1 MRLADLCSVPDCIYV
16 AQPGTFRCSKH
27 REEVSTERQYDYD
40 LTCLA
45 CGRTR
50 TDTDGTLKMTEAAA
64 FKLKPER
71 CSVCGGRML
80 LTRADVG
87 HLGSS
92 IDPRVPTRLDT
103 RPGYKAR
110 QSA

>member
-16 AQPGTFRCSKH
+16 AQPGTFRCSRH
-27 REEVSTERQYDYD
+27 REEVSTERRFDWD
-40 LTCLA
+40 FTCMA
-45 CGRTR
+45 CGRAR
-50 TDTDGTLKMTEAAA
+50 VDPDGTFKRTVEEAAT
-64 FKLKPER
+64 LKPER

-92 IDPRVPTRLDT
+92 ID
-103 RPGYKAR
+103 
-110 QSA
+110 